1 MTGIKP
7 RYPLDLTGRSPTNL
21 VPGERKILLDRGDT
35 PYRVVSFLAGGF
47 YARSL
52 KVYDSAFKRLTAN
65 VDYIATYTHA
75 DLSAYTGMEVCSTV
89 VILNPDITGSV
100 IIGAQ
105 IVGSDLAFALSAED
119 ETVNYLE
126 SLPVGETPVWGG
138 LLGDYPQW
146 QPGELQEALWERHH
160 YGHLNKS
167 IEDLVRAV
175 NQGNGEAE
183 DTTRAEIRQLTQAFI
198 DGLGDAVLRHIN
210 DTDRP
215 HPITKYHVG
224 LSLVENYPVA
234 TLNQAREGS
243 SETLYLTPQ
252 TLQEMLRQFASNP
265 LQTHL
270 DSRFHTHSPTAE
282 QVGTYTTAQLAPR
295 FAAKVGITETVNN
308 ATGFEGYLATAPG
321 TTIRFS
327 QIGLYNELRLE
338 LNASSI
344 SEGVLDPR
352 RLGIGSPG
360 GYTYL
365 GGDGIWRDFMSLYRQ
380 LADENNTRVYYAGS
394 LGNTTNG
401 LAHIRSTYANVT
413 AYPPGTIVV
422 FKVTNNEYHVSYNN
436 GSSGWQSRQS
446 NRAAIRSTSGWFVLN

>member
-21 VPGERKILLDRGDT
+21 VPGEHKILLDRGDT
-35 PYRVVSFLAGGF
+35 PYRVVSFQAGGF
-47 YARSL
+47 YAHSL

-100 IIGAQ
+100 VIGAQ

-167 IEDLVRAV
+167 IEDLVRVAS
-175 NQGNGEAE
+175 QGNGEAE

-198 DGLGDAVLRHIN
+198 DGLDDAVLRHIN
-210 DTDRP
+210 DTNRP

-243 SETLYLTPQ
+243 SESLYLTPQ
-252 TLQEMLRQFASNP
+252 TLQEMLRQFANNP

-270 DSRFHTHSPTAE
+270 DSRFHTHNPTAE

-308 ATGFEGYLATAPG
+308 AVGFEGYLASAPG
-321 TTIRFS
+321 TPIRFS
-327 QIGLYNELRLE
+327 QLGLYNELRLE

-352 RLGIGSPG
+352 RLGVGSPG

-380 LADENNTRVYYAGS
+380 LANENNTRVYYAGS

>member
-21 VPGERKILLDRGDT
+21 VPGERKILLDRGET
-35 PYRVVSFLAGGF
+35 PYRVVSFQAGGF
-47 YARSL
+47 YSHSL
-52 KVYDSAFKRLTAN
+52 KVYDSTFKRLKAN
-65 VDYIATYTHA
+65 TDYIATYTHA
-75 DLSAYTGMEVCSTV
+75 DLSAYTGMEVCSTI
-89 VILNPDITGSV
+89 VILNPDLTGSV

-105 IVGSDLAFALSAED
+105 IVGSDLAFALGAED
-119 ETVNYLE
+119 ETISYLE

-167 IEDLVRAV
+167 IEDIVRAA

-183 DTTRAEIRQLTQAFI
+183 DTTRAEIRQLTQVFI
-198 DGLGDAVLRHIN
+198 DGLDDAVLRHIN

-215 HPITKYHVG
+215 HPITKAHVG
-224 LSLVENYPVA
+224 LGLVENYPVA

-243 SETLYLTPQ
+243 DDGLYLTPQ
-252 TLQEMLRQFASNP
+252 TLQEMLRQFATAP
-265 LQTHL
+265 LQEHL

-282 QVGTYTTAQLAPR
+282 QVGTYTTVQLAPR

-308 ATGFEGYLATAPG
+308 AMGFEGYLAANPNQTV
-321 TTIRFS
+321 RFN
-327 QIGLYNELRLE
+327 QLGLYNELRLN
-338 LNASSI
+338 LNAGSI
-344 SEGVLDPR
+344 SEGVLAPQ
-352 RLGIGSPG
+352 RLGVGSPG
-360 GYTYL
+360 QYAYL
-365 GGDGIWRDFMSLYRQ
+365 GGDGVWRDFMATYRQ
-380 LADENNTRVYYAGS
+380 IANENYTRVYYAGS
-394 LGNTTNG
+394 LGNTTDG
-401 LAHIRSTYANVT
+401 LAHIRNTYANAT

-422 FKVTNNEYHVSYNN
+422 FKVVNNDFHRSYNN
-436 GSSGWQSRQS
+436 GSSGYTSRES